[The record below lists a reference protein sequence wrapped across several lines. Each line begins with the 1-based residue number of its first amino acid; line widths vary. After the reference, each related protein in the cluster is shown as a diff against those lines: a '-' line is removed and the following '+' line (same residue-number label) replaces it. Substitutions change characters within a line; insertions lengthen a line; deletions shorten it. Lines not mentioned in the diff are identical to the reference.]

1 MIIKFFKKNIIKIP
15 KKISVYFCE
24 NNILTLVGP
33 SGIKSIELKTQVKFF
48 SKKNYILVTKL
59 PFFDKENIFENGNK
73 KLKNLSNTY
82 ISIIKQ
88 IIQEISKKSKHKLNL
103 VGVGYRAILLTSFT
117 FTILQ
122 LKLGYSHLIFIKI
135 PKDLTIICP
144 KPTKIFLYG
153 NFQQKI
159 NKLSFLIKSY
169 KMPEPYKGKGIFY
182 INEKIDLKKGKKI

>member
-1 MIIKFFKKNIIKIP
+1 MMIKFFKKNIIKIP
-15 KKISVYFCE
+15 KNISVYFCQ

-33 SGIKSIELKTQVKFF
+33 LGIKSIELKTQVKFF
-48 SKKNYILVTKL
+48 SKKNYILVTKI
-59 PFFDKENIFENGNK
+59 PFFDKKNILENDNK
-73 KLKNLSNTY
+73 KLSNSY

-103 VGVGYRAILLTSFT
+103 IGVGYRAILLTSFT

-153 NFQQKI
+153 NLQQKI

>member
-33 SGIKSIELKTQVKFF
+33 LGIKSIELKTQVKFF

-59 PFFDKENIFENGNK
+59 HFFDKENIFENGNK

-169 KMPEPYKGKGIFY
+169 KMPEPYKGKEIFY

>member
-33 SGIKSIELKTQVKFF
+33 LGIKSIELKTQVKFF
-48 SKKNYILVTKL
+48 SKKNYILVTKI
-59 PFFDKENIFENGNK
+59 PFFDKKNILENDNK
-73 KLKNLSNTY
+73 KLSNSY

>member
-1 MIIKFFKKNIIKIP
+1 MMIKFFKKNIIKIP
-15 KKISVYFCE
+15 KNISVYFCQ

-33 SGIKSIELKTQVKFF
+33 LGIKSIELKTQVKFF
-48 SKKNYILVTKL
+48 SKKNYILVTKI
-59 PFFDKENIFENGNK
+59 PFFDKKNILENDNK
-73 KLKNLSNTY
+73 KLSNTY

-103 VGVGYRAILLTSFT
+103 IGVGYRAILLTSFT

-153 NFQQKI
+153 NLQQKI

>member
-1 MIIKFFKKNIIKIP
+1 MMIKFFKKNIIKIP
-15 KKISVYFCE
+15 KNISVYFCQ

-33 SGIKSIELKTQVKFF
+33 LGIKSIELKTQVKFF
-48 SKKNYILVTKL
+48 LSKNYILVTKI
-59 PFFDKENIFENGNK
+59 PFFDKKNILENDNK
-73 KLKNLSNTY
+73 KLSNTY

-103 VGVGYRAILLTSFT
+103 IGVGYRAILLTSFT

-122 LKLGYSHLIFIKI
+122 LKLGYSHLIFIRI

-153 NFQQKI
+153 NLQQKI

>member
-33 SGIKSIELKTQVKFF
+33 LGIKSIELKTQVKFF

>member
-1 MIIKFFKKNIIKIP
+1 MMIKFFKKNIIKIP
-15 KKISVYFCE
+15 KNISVYFCQ

-33 SGIKSIELKTQVKFF
+33 LGIKSIELKTQVKFF
-48 SKKNYILVTKL
+48 SKKNYILVTKI
-59 PFFDKENIFENGNK
+59 PFFDKKNILENDNK
-73 KLKNLSNTY
+73 KLSNTY

-103 VGVGYRAILLTSFT
+103 IGVGYRAILLTSFT

-122 LKLGYSHLIFIKI
+122 LKLGYSHLIFIRI

-153 NFQQKI
+153 NLQQKI

>member
-1 MIIKFFKKNIIKIP
+1 MIKFFKKNIIKIP
-15 KKISVYFCE
+15 KNISVYFCQ

-33 SGIKSIELKTQVKFF
+33 LGIKSIELKTQVKFF
-48 SKKNYILVTKL
+48 SKKNYILVTKI
-59 PFFDKENIFENGNK
+59 PFFDKKNILENDNK
-73 KLKNLSNTY
+73 KLSNTY

-103 VGVGYRAILLTSFT
+103 IGVGYRAILLTSFT

-153 NFQQKI
+153 NLQQKI